1 MIKLYKDQKISIYK
15 IQKEL
20 GLPIN
25 TPFLYNYANGKRS
38 IKNMDIDTLIKI
50 SYILKE
56 EPNELYKKILDYEKR
71 KTQKGTINGTN
82 N

>member
-1 MIKLYKDQKISIYK
+1 MADGRIDGDFRIDKGGITQG

-25 TPFLYNYANGKRS
+25 TPFLYNYAKGKRS

-71 KTQKGTINGTN
+71 KKNEK
-82 N
+82 

>member
-25 TPFLYNYANGKRS
+25 TPFLYNYAKGKRS
-38 IKNMDIDTLIKI
+38 IKNMDIDMIIKI

-56 EPNELYKKILDYEKR
+56 EPNELYKKILEYEESKNEKNR
-71 KTQKGTINGTN
+71 L
-82 N
+82 

>member
-25 TPFLYNYANGKRS
+25 TPFLYNYAKGKRS

-56 EPNELYKKILDYEKR
+56 EDIEILLLDEEKEND
-71 KTQKGTINGTN
+71 KTL
-82 N
+82 

>member
-25 TPFLYNYANGKRS
+25 SPFLYNYAKGKRS
-38 IKNMDIDTLIKI
+38 IKNMDIDKNKI
-50 SYILKE
+50 ESLSQAILSQIQC
-56 EPNELYKKILDYEKR
+56 LSLLSM
-71 KTQKGTINGTN
+71 
-82 N
+82 

>member
-1 MIKLYKDQKISIYK
+1 MYTLHKISIYK

-25 TPFLYNYANGKRS
+25 TPFLYNYAKGKRS

-71 KTQKGTINGTN
+71 KKNEK
-82 N
+82 

>member
-25 TPFLYNYANGKRS
+25 TPFLYNYAKGKRS
-38 IKNMDIDTLIKI
+38 IKNMDIDMLIKI
-50 SYILKE
+50 SYIVKE
-56 EPNELYKKILDYEKR
+56 EPNELYKKILEFEESK
-71 KTQKGTINGTN
+71 KWKK
-82 N
+82 

>member
-25 TPFLYNYANGKRS
+25 TPFLYNYAKGKRS
-38 IKNMDIDTLIKI
+38 IKNMDIDMLIKI
-50 SYILKE
+50 SYIVKE
-56 EPNELYKKILDYEKR
+56 EPNELYKKILDFEESK
-71 KTQKGTINGTN
+71 KWKK
-82 N
+82 

>member
-20 GLPIN
+20 GLPVN
-25 TPFLYNYANGKRS
+25 SPFLYNYAKGKRS
-38 IKNMDIDTLIKI
+38 IKNMDIDMLIKI

-56 EPNELYKKILDYEKR
+56 EPNELYRKILDYEKG
-71 KTQKGTINGTN
+71 KKNEK
-82 N
+82 

>member
-25 TPFLYNYANGKRS
+25 TPFLYNYAKGKRS

-50 SYILKE
+50 SYIVKE
-56 EPNELYKKILDYEKR
+56 EPNELYKKILEFEESK
-71 KTQKGTINGTN
+71 KWKK
-82 N
+82 

>member
-25 TPFLYNYANGKRS
+25 TPFLYNYAKGKRS
-38 IKNMDIDTLIKI
+38 IKNMDIDMLIKI

-71 KTQKGTINGTN
+71 KENEK
-82 N
+82 

>member
-25 TPFLYNYANGKRS
+25 TPFLYNYAKGKRS

-56 EPNELYKKILDYEKR
+56 EPNELYKKILEFEESK
-71 KTQKGTINGTN
+71 KWKIKLN
-82 N
+82 

>member
-25 TPFLYNYANGKRS
+25 TPFLYNYAKGKRS
-38 IKNMDIDTLIKI
+38 IKNMDIDMLIKI

-56 EPNELYKKILDYEKR
+56 EPNELYKKILEFEESK
-71 KTQKGTINGTN
+71 KWKIKLN
-82 N
+82 